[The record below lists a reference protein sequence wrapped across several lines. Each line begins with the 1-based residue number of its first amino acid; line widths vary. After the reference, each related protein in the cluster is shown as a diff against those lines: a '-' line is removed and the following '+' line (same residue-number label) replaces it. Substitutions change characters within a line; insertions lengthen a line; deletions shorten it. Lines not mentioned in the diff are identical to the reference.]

1 MNLKMWK
8 TSIVSL
14 GLAGT
19 FLLSAG
25 NSASVSAQ
33 DWRRNGPERQRQP
46 SNDDGR
52 RNGGYGQVNPV
63 TGNIDNNRNGI
74 DDRYET
80 RDGRVDLNQNGIADQ
95 DENYRRYDNRGYGN
109 GRYGN
114 NGYYRN
120 DGNYRNDGYYRN
132 NGYGNYGYNAELERG
147 YRDGLVRGRE
157 DAETHRAADPN
168 NSSHYRNGSQA
179 YREGFR
185 RGFFESFRQYQS
197 YRRW

>member
-1 MNLKMWK
+1 MNLKVWK

-14 GLAGT
+14 GLAGA

-33 DWRRNGPERQRQP
+33 DWRRNSPQRERQS
-46 SNDDGR
+46 SNDDHR
-52 RNGGYGQVNPV
+52 RNGGYGPVNPV
-63 TGNIDNNRNGI
+63 TGNIDNNHNGI

-95 DENYRRYDNRGYGN
+95 DENYRRDDNRRYGN
-109 GRYGN
+109 GRYD
-114 NGYYRN
+114 N
-120 DGNYRNDGYYRN
+120 DDYNRNDGYRN
-132 NGYGNYGYNAELERG
+132 HRYGHYGYNAELERG
-147 YRDGLVRGRE
+147 YRDGLVRGRQ
-157 DAETHRAADPN
+157 DVQTRRVADPN
-168 NSSHYRNGSQA
+168 NSSHYRRGSQA

-185 RGFFESFRQYQS
+185 QGFFESYRQYRS